1 MADAA
6 YKLTTAGLSQ
16 SELVGAALVEAAAVA
31 SGGARRHGGK
41 RTPRRARSPRP
52 APPNPT
58 LDELRKTA
66 SELKDAYVAQLGL
79 SRRIES
85 MISLVE
91 HGAPDHVDVIS
102 TPAWPSFEPQV
113 SVVVPFFNH
122 ERHIAEVVQSVIAA
136 SGGEGPRAELIIVDD
151 HSTDQSAHVV
161 ERHLEQIAWFPA
173 TLVRRATNGGSPVA
187 CNTGFEM
194 ARAPHVL
201 RLDPG
206 TTLYPTGLRRLLES
220 LETAPSEVAAV
231 YGILERFDTTG
242 SLGLTNHLPWDPEL
256 LVRGEFIDAVA
267 MFRRE
272 AWSELG
278 GYPTADEIHG
288 WEDRDLWLT
297 VAERGLRAEIVRS
310 VVGRQR
316 QPSRSTSTI
325 SDVDMAST
333 FVTLRARH
341 PRLPWPS

>member
-1 MADAA
+1 
-6 YKLTTAGLSQ
+6 
-16 SELVGAALVEAAAVA
+16 
-31 SGGARRHGGK
+31 
-41 RTPRRARSPRP
+41 
-52 APPNPT
+52 
-58 LDELRKTA
+58 
-66 SELKDAYVAQLGL
+66 
-79 SRRIES
+79 
-85 MISLVE
+85 
-91 HGAPDHVDVIS
+91 
-102 TPAWPSFEPQV
+102 
-113 SVVVPFFNH
+113 
-122 ERHIAEVVQSVIAA
+122 
-136 SGGEGPRAELIIVDD
+136 
-151 HSTDQSAHVV
+151 
-161 ERHLEQIAWFPA
+161 
-173 TLVRRATNGGSPVA
+173 
-187 CNTGFEM
+187 
-194 ARAPHVL
+194 VL

-242 SLGLTNHLPWDPEL
+242 SLELTNHLPWDPEL